1 MKFSDFV
8 TMRSTTSEP
17 APPET
22 PLITRTASTC
32 SSPSLRSAITFRSVP
47 AGHFSPV
54 VCHRHIHSPPPVPL
68 TDNATGITLPRSRDI
83 VRDTYESGQES
94 PLLSPNDEDLAAASA
109 DQIKEGPLPD
119 DNGKDCKSC
128 KEPSG
133 DVV

>member
-1 MKFSDFV
+1 MLFAV
-8 TMRSTTSEP
+8 AT
-17 APPET
+17 
-22 PLITRTASTC
+22 L
-32 SSPSLRSAITFRSVP
+32 
-47 AGHFSPV
+47 GNHFSQLPG
-54 VCHRHIHSPPPVPL
+54 RSLFSGGMSPAHTLTPPVPL